1 VIARVDVGGL
11 LAEQEDRAIESSLV
25 QACREIGFVTV
36 AGHGIE
42 RGLFDALM
50 KAGHEFFALPEPAR
64 HGVAPKHW
72 NPASENTYRGY
83 FPSTVAGKQGLD
95 IGEPRLDDEALLER
109 PFHERNRLPAQLGSA
124 WLRVVERYFD
134 SLSRVASLLLE
145 ALVRGLGGDARLARR
160 GFARP
165 ASLSTLRFNFY
176 PERVSPVAVARDDG
190 AGLCCDAHVDSGLL
204 TLLYQDARGG
214 LQARDARGRWL
225 EERFESSVIYV
236 LSKSLDERQVAVLV
250 RGSTNPGTLHMLDL
264 DTRRLIQFGQ
274 AMPWIDSARMAPMES
289 FTVQAEGGPEVEA
302 FISIPPD
309 ADGPPLIVMPH
320 GGPIGVADSRVFN
333 PVVQQLAHRG
343 YAVLLVNYRG
353 SSGYGESFLGQ
364 GKGEWGLGIEDDV
377 EAAIDEVVRR
387 DLVDPNRM
395 CVVGASYGGYSAMM
409 MLIRSPGR
417 FICGVTIAGV
427 SDLPLM
433 FANSDTSRSELGR
446 EMMKEIV
453 GDPNGDYESLKHR
466 SPVYRVDEIEAPV
479 MIIHGSKDERVDIE
493 QAARLRAMLEARG
506 KPVQW
511 VLVEGEGHELSNEG
525 FIRVFSTVASFVD
538 DQILGP
544 LFPSGV
550 EDPDDE

>member
-214 LQARDARGRWL
+214 LQVRDARGRWL
-225 EERFESSVIYV
+225 DIEP
-236 LSKSLDERQVAVLV
+236 DPDVLV
-250 RGSTNPGTLHMLDL
+250 VNT
-264 DTRRLIQFGQ
+264 GQ
-274 AMPWIDSARMAPMES
+274 ALELLTGGELVATRHRVLHTKGSRLSVPFFFEPTPDFPMHAASLGLAAEPDPAAPNYEAYLAKSMRRFSEYRRA
-289 FTVQAEGGPEVEA
+289 AEP
-302 FISIPPD
+302 
-309 ADGPPLIVMPH
+309 
-320 GGPIGVADSRVFN
+320 
-333 PVVQQLAHRG
+333 
-343 YAVLLVNYRG
+343 
-353 SSGYGESFLGQ
+353 
-364 GKGEWGLGIEDDV
+364 
-377 EAAIDEVVRR
+377 AA
-387 DLVDPNRM
+387 
-395 CVVGASYGGYSAMM
+395 
-409 MLIRSPGR
+409 
-417 FICGVTIAGV
+417 
-427 SDLPLM
+427 
-433 FANSDTSRSELGR
+433 
-446 EMMKEIV
+446 
-453 GDPNGDYESLKHR
+453 
-466 SPVYRVDEIEAPV
+466 
-479 MIIHGSKDERVDIE
+479 
-493 QAARLRAMLEARG
+493 
-506 KPVQW
+506 
-511 VLVEGEGHELSNEG
+511 
-525 FIRVFSTVASFVD
+525 
-538 DQILGP
+538 
-544 LFPSGV
+544 
-550 EDPDDE
+550 